1 MSYLD
6 FRWALSKATARD
18 VYLMY
23 LIITKWMLSAGG
35 KIDQPVAGQH
45 IYRFFKRE
53 AA

>member
-23 LIITKWMLSAGG
+23 LIITIGTLSAGG
-35 KIDQPVAGQH
+35 KIDQPVGGQH
-45 IYRFFKRE
+45 IHKFFKRE
-53 AA
+53 AT